1 MKQGVLSPAVPKGSD
16 NMILNKFE
24 DADILDSLRQI
35 MELHTKHYKE
45 DFGLDVKIIQ
55 RMAASENPED
65 RRLVWLSRPNGT
77 HCLRERDVYLQ
88 DSHENKVFCFYHDQ
102 TKDPVLA
109 YALTLKDR
117 TGPTVTGNI
126 YQLDYHTEVERV
138 KLLTCPIHRAAL
150 TFADGAEFTVP
161 YETYRGYVNE
171 LSVKHGELKAIGYEP
186 ESEAELSAI
195 LSRQRYRRSFQAS
208 KGDIEKHIGDLK
220 KTSVRGKLQEA
231 KETVAPPSEK
241 HVRKGEPSL

>member
-1 MKQGVLSPAVPKGSD
+1 MKQGVLSPAIPKGSD

-77 HCLRERDVYLQ
+77 HCLRERDIYLQ

-117 TGPTVTGNI
+117 TGPTVTGDI

-195 LSRQRYRRSFQAS
+195 LSRQRYRRSFQAN

>member
-1 MKQGVLSPAVPKGSD
+1 M
-16 NMILNKFE
+16 
-24 DADILDSLRQI
+24 
-35 MELHTKHYKE
+35 
-45 DFGLDVKIIQ
+45 
-55 RMAASENPED
+55 
-65 RRLVWLSRPNGT
+65 
-77 HCLRERDVYLQ
+77 
-88 DSHENKVFCFYHDQ
+88 
-102 TKDPVLA
+102 
-109 YALTLKDR
+109 
-117 TGPTVTGNI
+117 
-126 YQLDYHTEVERV
+126 ERV

-195 LSRQRYRRSFQAS
+195 LSRQRSRRSFQAN

-220 KTSVRGKLQEA
+220 KTSVRGKLLEA
-231 KETVAPPSEK
+231 KEAVASSPEK

>member
-1 MKQGVLSPAVPKGSD
+1 M
-16 NMILNKFE
+16 
-24 DADILDSLRQI
+24 
-35 MELHTKHYKE
+35 
-45 DFGLDVKIIQ
+45 
-55 RMAASENPED
+55 
-65 RRLVWLSRPNGT
+65 
-77 HCLRERDVYLQ
+77 
-88 DSHENKVFCFYHDQ
+88 
-102 TKDPVLA
+102 
-109 YALTLKDR
+109 
-117 TGPTVTGNI
+117 
-126 YQLDYHTEVERV
+126 ERV

-195 LSRQRYRRSFQAS
+195 LSRQRYRRSFQAN

>member
-1 MKQGVLSPAVPKGSD
+1 MIKTEDLIFVTVLQIYIPLTQAVG
-16 NMILNKFE
+16 
-24 DADILDSLRQI
+24 A
-35 MELHTKHYKE
+35 
-45 DFGLDVKIIQ
+45 V
-55 RMAASENPED
+55 
-65 RRLVWLSRPNGT
+65 RPG
-77 HCLRERDVYLQ
+77 D
-88 DSHENKVFCFYHDQ
+88 
-102 TKDPVLA
+102 
-109 YALTLKDR
+109 
-117 TGPTVTGNI
+117 I

-150 TFADGAEFTVP
+150 TFADGAEFSVP

-195 LSRQRYRRSFQAS
+195 LSRQRYRRSFQAN

-231 KETVAPPSEK
+231 KEAVAPPSEK